1 MYQGTGVAAKKLL
14 AEAGSLTVETRLLGQ
29 AGAAPPPYKPKRIVK
44 LTQGARSR
52 SA

>member
-1 MYQGTGVAAKKLL
+1 MYLGTGVAAKKLL
-14 AEAGSLTVETRLLGQ
+14 AEAGSLTVENRLLGQ
-29 AGAAPPPYKPKRIVK
+29 AGAAPPYKPKRIVK